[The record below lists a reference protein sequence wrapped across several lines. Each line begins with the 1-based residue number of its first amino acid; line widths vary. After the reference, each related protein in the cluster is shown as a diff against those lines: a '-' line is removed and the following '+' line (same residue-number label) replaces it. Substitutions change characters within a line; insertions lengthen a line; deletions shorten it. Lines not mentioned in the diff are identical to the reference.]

1 MTTYAAAVVDLLD
14 YIDEEGS
21 YSITV
26 KCVGTNFLDSNA
38 SNSVTYGVAAAPSI
52 SVHPQNASYSAG
64 GTATALSVTASVGDG
79 GTLSYKWQKSTDSG
93 TSYSDISGATS
104 STYTPDVS
112 TVSTYMYRCV
122 VTNTLGATMASTTSN
137 AATITVTAVSG
148 YTVSVSTFGQDNW
161 IGVYDGQSSSAT
173 AVYEGID
180 TSLTPVTISSGYMFI
195 LCGDQNASNTS
206 SSGGVSIID
215 QEYGFNGWV
224 LCTVTG
230 NGSIYVENACYVEGT
245 PITLSDG
252 TYKNVED
259 ITYTDELLVWN
270 FDKGCFDKANP
281 ICILRA
287 KTALEYNQLTFS
299 DGSVLKT
306 INQHRI
312 FNIEAG
318 KFTYPMTDATP
329 IGTHTLNDK
338 GEVIELVDKRVLV
351 ETVVYYNIITK
362 YHINCFA
369 STILTSCRLNNIY
382 PIENLKFIKDDRE
395 IKSYAQFNRI
405 TRDEYEGYRAGEQP
419 EDINADNSVCY
430 GDKTVEDYIIRCRNN
445 SKPR

>member
-1 MTTYAAAVVDLLD
+1 MQQITIDLTTIFTSA
-14 YIDEEGS
+14 
-21 YSITV
+21 
-26 KCVGTNFLDSNA
+26 GTY
-38 SNSVTYGVAAAPSI
+38 SVTSQAHDSTGAFRDSDNSEATSFSVAAAPSI
-52 SVHPQNASYSAG
+52 SAHPQNASYSAG

-93 TSYSDISGATS
+93 STWNDISGATS

-122 VTNTLGATMASTTSN
+122 VTNTLGATTASTTSN
-137 AATITVTAVSG
+137 AATITVTASG
-148 YTVSVSTFGQDNW
+148 YTVTVSTYGNGEW
-161 IGVYDGQSSSAT
+161 IGIYDGQNSSAP
-173 AVYEGID
+173 AVYEGSD

-195 LCGDQNASNTS
+195 SCGDRNASNTS
-206 SSGGVSIID
+206 SSGGVTIIN
-215 QEYGFNGWV
+215 QQYGYKGWV
-224 LCTVTG
+224 LCAVTG

-245 PITLSDG
+245 PITLSDR

-287 KTALEYNQLTFS
+287 KKALEYNQLTFS

-306 INQHRI
+306 VNQHRI

-338 GEVIELVDKRVLV
+338 GEVIELVDKRVMV

-395 IKSYAQFNRI
+395 IKPYEQFNRI
-405 TRDEYEGYRAGEQP
+405 TRDEYEGYRVGEQP
-419 EDINADNSVCY
+419 EDINADNSVCF